1 MDAKA
6 TSAWIPPGD
15 NEVQKLQ
22 ESIKEEYRSNRA
34 AASSNSPDTCFA
46 CQQLLLGGKKH
57 ARVALLA
64 SSPFSCLDE
73 STKQDGKRVIN
84 YICKDCMH
92 EACAKKF
99 GDVGAA
105 AGQGLGGE
113 GGQGDSRSAKRFRT
127 ADSSSLQSPGR
138 AGGGDEGQG
147 DHGHGSQ
154 EGCGGD
160 DGEDGGGHSS
170 SGGPSL
176 WPWWEHLIGF
186 LKSKEHTK
194 YRAHAVLQW
203 EFRTFGYVVVEGTD
217 LQGRLTQTDF
227 RKPSAFADLMN
238 VLSGSPGDLKKG
250 SLDPNDP
257 TCALKDRKWQLSE
270 CQNIADLINGKIDG
284 KEGKVLP
291 LRRKELGLQHDMG
304 QQGRLEL
311 KGKKDEE
318 CPFKTPLI
326 YANPILAD
334 VINSRLAWL
343 NLRHSAYV
351 LNLEA
356 LDRRLED
363 LNKLDPKRLDLE
375 REQRNTRLDEGNIR
389 TAIDMLHSNNQL
401 GLESFSVLYRKP
413 SNSERP
419 HPQEVHTDR

>member
-1 MDAKA
+1 
-6 TSAWIPPGD
+6 
-15 NEVQKLQ
+15 
-22 ESIKEEYRSNRA
+22 
-34 AASSNSPDTCFA
+34 
-46 CQQLLLGGKKH
+46 
-57 ARVALLA
+57 
-64 SSPFSCLDE
+64 
-73 STKQDGKRVIN
+73 
-84 YICKDCMH
+84 
-92 EACAKKF
+92 
-99 GDVGAA
+99 
-105 AGQGLGGE
+105 
-113 GGQGDSRSAKRFRT
+113 
-127 ADSSSLQSPGR
+127 
-138 AGGGDEGQG
+138 
-147 DHGHGSQ
+147 
-154 EGCGGD
+154 
-160 DGEDGGGHSS
+160 
-170 SGGPSL
+170 
-176 WPWWEHLIGF
+176 
-186 LKSKEHTK
+186 
-194 YRAHAVLQW
+194 
-203 EFRTFGYVVVEGTD
+203 
-217 LQGRLTQTDF
+217 
-227 RKPSAFADLMN
+227 MN